1 MLIFV
6 KKFTKMFFLVM
17 ECCNGKLPWPLD
29 SKGLALCEILL
40 LKPCLFEKII
50 CKVKVKHLSINSLIL
65 NGDLEK

>member
-1 MLIFV
+1 
-6 KKFTKMFFLVM
+6 M
-17 ECCNGKLPWPLD
+17 ECCNGKLPWPLY